1 MRQAPAG
8 AQAAL
13 RAIRLLKVFSP
24 ERSEMALK
32 EICEILELKR
42 TTTHRLLAA
51 LESEAMIE
59 RDPLS
64 GRYRL
69 GAGVMALGVQ
79 AFRSSDLRESLRP
92 VIEELARETG
102 ETATL
107 EILVDRQ
114 TMILDEAP
122 GSHLVSAS
130 GHIGTRWP
138 LHATATGKIMLAFA
152 SEPGL
157 LIPEPL
163 EQCADATITDPHR
176 LLEEL
181 EKIRQQGYAITVD
194 ELDRDF
200 SAVAAPVRGP
210 FGAVDG
216 VVSVGGPSSRLTPA
230 RLAELGPHVRARAAA
245 RLV

>member
-1 MRQAPAG
+1 MRQAPPG
-8 AQAAL
+8 TQAAL

-24 ERSEMALK
+24 ERPQMALK
-32 EICEILELKR
+32 EICETLGLKR

-51 LESEAMIE
+51 LESETLIE

-69 GAGVMALGVQ
+69 GAGVMALGAQ
-79 AFRSSDLRESLRP
+79 AFRSSDMRESLRP

-122 GSHLVSAS
+122 GSHMVSAS

-152 SEPGL
+152 SDPGS
-157 LIPEPL
+157 LIQEPL
-163 EQCADATITDPHR
+163 EQCSEVTITDLHR
-176 LLEEL
+176 LLKDL
-181 EKIRQQGYAITVD
+181 EKIRQQGYAMTVD

-210 FGAVDG
+210 FGAVDA
-216 VVSVGGPSSRLTPA
+216 VVSVGGPSTRLTPA
-230 RLAELGPHVRARAAA
+230 RLAELGPHIRARAAA
-245 RLV
+245 WPV